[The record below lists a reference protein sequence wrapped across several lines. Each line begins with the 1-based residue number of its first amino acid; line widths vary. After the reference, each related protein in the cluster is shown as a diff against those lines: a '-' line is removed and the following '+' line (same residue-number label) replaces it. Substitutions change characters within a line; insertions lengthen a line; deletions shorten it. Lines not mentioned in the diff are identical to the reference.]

1 MGGDGGLVGGD
12 GGLAA
17 VRSGRL
23 RLNEGPINP
32 FQSAIKVYRQ
42 RTVPGHRSGSTSGSI
57 RSIFVPHQMTSLAS
71 SALLGAIRI
80 APSDSAR

>member
-1 MGGDGGLVGGD
+1 MGGG

-17 VRSGRL
+17 VQSGWL
-23 RLNEGPINP
+23 RLNEGPMKP

-57 RSIFVPHQMTSLAS
+57 RSIFVPHQMASL
-71 SALLGAIRI
+71 ALLGAILI